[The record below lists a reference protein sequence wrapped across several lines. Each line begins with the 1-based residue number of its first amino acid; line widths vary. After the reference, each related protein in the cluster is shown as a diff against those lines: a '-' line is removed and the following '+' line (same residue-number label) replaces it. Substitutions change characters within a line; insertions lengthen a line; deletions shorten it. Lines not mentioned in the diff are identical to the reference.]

1 MLRHARLL
9 LFLLVLTTAS
19 LEAQNVCTRATEAA
33 STEVVNGLLAENLVR
48 FTFDGVYIDPTLWRL
63 LDAEQKEQTTRLLA
77 VYKNCVWNERNRL
90 SQLDSFKID
99 VFDKQSGQK
108 IASIGIFRG
117 FRVHP
122 LRLTLML

>member
-1 MLRHARLL
+1 MLRCVRSLALM
-9 LFLLVLTTAS
+9 FLLTAAS
-19 LEAQNVCTRATEAA
+19 LEAQNVCTRETETAATN
-33 STEVVNGLLAENLVR
+33 VVTQLLAENLVR
-48 FTFDGVYIDPTLWRL
+48 FTYDGVYIDPTLWQL

-77 VYKNCVWNERNRL
+77 VYKNCIWNERNRL

-122 LRLTLML
+122 PFML